1 MSYPYFRQVPDF
13 DYVSRD
19 SNQRQISEYA
29 TVKNLFR
36 RGKLRED
43 IFGDL
48 SFFTK
53 YKIIGDERPDNV
65 AYKIYND
72 ESLDWVILLSNNIL
86 NIQSEWPLP
95 QSVFDK
101 VMLEKYGSY
110 ENLYSGIHHY
120 ETKEIQDSLGNIIL
134 PSGVRASSTWKTGN
148 GFIASYKTNE
158 IANAI
163 YSPSDKTFLFT
174 LNKNKNLP
182 TISSGTKIIIS
193 GFEEASVNGT
203 FTVNEVFANSS
214 NQVKIKFVN
223 NNDLETE
230 IFPLTGNENIEFII
244 QNPISVS
251 NNYYYQYYDN
261 NLETEIIVSKDNV
274 LNSITNY
281 DYEVLMEEEKR
292 NIYVLKPSYLNIV
305 FNDLEELMEYKK
317 GSVQYVNATLK
328 RGDNIR
334 LYG

>member
-1 MSYPYFRQVPDF
+1 
-13 DYVSRD
+13 
-19 SNQRQISEYA
+19 
-29 TVKNLFR
+29 
-36 RGKLRED
+36 
-43 IFGDL
+43 
-48 SFFTK
+48 
-53 YKIIGDERPDNV
+53 
-65 AYKIYND
+65 
-72 ESLDWVILLSNNIL
+72 
-86 NIQSEWPLP
+86 
-95 QSVFDK
+95 
-101 VMLEKYGSY
+101 
-110 ENLYSGIHHY
+110 
-120 ETKEIQDSLGNIIL
+120 
-134 PSGVRASSTWKTGN
+134 
-148 GFIASYKTNE
+148 
-158 IANAI
+158 
-163 YSPSDKTFLFT
+163 
-174 LNKNKNLP
+174 
-182 TISSGTKIIIS
+182 
-193 GFEEASVNGT
+193 
-203 FTVNEVFANSS
+203 VNEVFTDSS